1 MQYGNYAVDYE
12 YRPYNPERMRN
23 ERVARA
29 QASLK
34 KHGLGALILF
44 DFDYQRYL
52 GYYSFHQYERR
63 RLGRFVLLVEGEGF
77 PYVAEGHYGDTW
89 DEARLPWFK
98 GKMILKTPKAFILQ
112 LGVPSH
118 PDYIPEEMDAIVAEV
133 KGLLQDHGKADM
145 PLGIDISNYPLIKA
159 FEKAGVKICDGL
171 PAMTEAIQVKTDDE
185 IHCLRMAGVI
195 TDAAHWE
202 VARALRPG
210 MTELQIAGIAANAVY
225 KLGAEELEGPSF
237 VVCTGERSGYGVP
250 NMPTDRIVR
259 PGDFVVID
267 INGVSFQGY
276 RTCYYRTYLVG
287 DKPTQFQK
295 EVYKAAR
302 DGLYAMTETMR
313 PGITTGDF
321 QREWI
326 KKGDFPGGWGR
337 QPKWPEPGRYY
348 FGSVVHSIG
357 LRSGDGGP
365 NVAGTGTL
373 GGYGMPA
380 VKIEKNM
387 CFAVE
392 VGCFTWLGNKW
403 AKDGVKIEHCG
414 VVTDDGYEVFYKA
427 PKHDLIVCGLPGEYY
442 SVDD

>member
-34 KHGLGALILF
+34 KHGLGAVILF

-63 RLGRFVLLVEGEGF
+63 RLGKFVLLVEGEGF
-77 PYVAEGHYGDTW
+77 PYVPHGHYNGTW
-89 DEARLPWFK
+89 DQARMPWFE
-98 GKMILKTPKAFILQ
+98 GKMILKTAKAFGIQ

-118 PDYIPEEMDAIVAEV
+118 PDYVPSEMDKVVAEV
-133 KGLLQDHGKADM
+133 KGLLKKHGKADM
-145 PLGIDISNYPLIKA
+145 PVGIDISNYPLIKA
-159 FEKAGVKICDGL
+159 FERAGVKICDGL
-171 PAMTEAIQVKTDDE
+171 PAMTEAIQVKTEDE

-195 TDAAHWE
+195 TESAHWE
-202 VARALRPG
+202 VAKALRPG
-210 MTELQIAGIAANAVY
+210 LTELQIAGIAANALY

-237 VVCTGERSGYGVP
+237 VVCSGERSGYGVP

-259 PGDFVVID
+259 PGDFVIID

-276 RTCYYRTYLVG
+276 RTCFYRTYLVG

-302 DGLYAMTETMR
+302 DGLNTLTECIK
-313 PGITTGDF
+313 PGITTDDVT
-321 QREWI
+321 REWM

-337 QPKWPEPGRYY
+337 EPKWPEPGRHF
-348 FGSVVHSIG
+348 FGSVAHSIG
-357 LRSGDGGP
+357 LRSADGGP
-365 NVAGTGTL
+365 IVAGTAGAM
-373 GGYGMPA
+373 GYNTPH
-380 VKIEKNM
+380 VKIVKNM

-392 VGCFTWLGNKW
+392 VGCFTWLGDRW

-414 VVTDDGYEVFYKA
+414 VVTDDGFEVFYRF
-427 PKHDLIVCGLPGEYY
+427 PKDDLIVCGLPGEYY
-442 SVDD
+442 SVD